1 MKKENKNENI
11 INKQNIYDINNI
23 NEKIK
28 LEDEKIIKIVMENVT
43 KDKKSE
49 KYKIEDSIINKK
61 VDDIMENIY
70 EQEKNSYNSRL
81 NKDDKS
87 KIRDAKLINNT
98 KLTEIVYHS
107 KNNIP
112 KKQEI
117 KNQEKK
123 NNNNNFYSEVIF
135 SSNIINN

>member
-1 MKKENKNENI
+1 
-11 INKQNIYDINNI
+11 
-23 NEKIK
+23 
-28 LEDEKIIKIVMENVT
+28 
-43 KDKKSE
+43 
-49 KYKIEDSIINKK
+49 
-61 VDDIMENIY
+61 MENIY

-87 KIRDAKLINNT
+87 KTRDLKLVNNT

-112 KKQEI
+112 KRQEI

-123 NNNNNFYSEVIF
+123 NNNNLF
-135 SSNIINN
+135 